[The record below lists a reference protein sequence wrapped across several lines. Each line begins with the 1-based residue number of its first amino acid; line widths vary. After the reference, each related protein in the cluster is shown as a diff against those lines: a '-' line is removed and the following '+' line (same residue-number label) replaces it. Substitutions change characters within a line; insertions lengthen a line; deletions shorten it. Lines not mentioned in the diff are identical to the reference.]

1 MFTARQ
7 IGILNSLVTFAA
19 ENVPGG
25 LSKDEQT
32 VARTV
37 GRMALARGAHKETL
51 RAAAK
56 VEKAA
61 TSQK

>member
-19 ENVPGG
+19 ENIPGG
-25 LSKDEQT
+25 LSKDERT

-51 RAAAK
+51 RAAEK
-56 VEKAA
+56 VKRAA
-61 TSQK
+61 TSKR

>member
-25 LSKDEQT
+25 LSKDERT

-37 GRMALARGAHKETL
+37 GRMAQARGQHKELL

-61 TSQK
+61 TS